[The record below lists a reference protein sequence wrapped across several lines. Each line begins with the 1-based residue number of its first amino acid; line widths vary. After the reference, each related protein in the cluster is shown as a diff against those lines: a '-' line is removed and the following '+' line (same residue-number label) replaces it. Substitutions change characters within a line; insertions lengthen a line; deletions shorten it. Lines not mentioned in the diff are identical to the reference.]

1 MIAILSAMEL
11 EIDLLRSEM
20 QNPKVEEHLKNNF
33 TRGKLRGQEVVVA
46 ASSIGKTNAAIM
58 AQFTIDK
65 FRPDTIIHTG
75 IAGGLAPHVKELT
88 IVLGE
93 RITYHDF
100 EPEIMDNFPPYT
112 RYFYSDQRLLN
123 LAEEHLKE
131 NGLIYE
137 KGLIATGD
145 SFIETSEQKH
155 AIRQNMPALSV
166 DMESAAIACAAYVNS
181 IPILVVRSISDL
193 ADEDSQEAY
202 EKNKQNAANISANL
216 VIDILK
222 RMPEI
227 SYGIY

>member
-20 QNPKVEEHLKNNF
+20 QSPKVEEHLKNTF
-33 TRGKLRGQEVVVA
+33 TKGKLRGQETVVA
-46 ASSIGKTNAAIM
+46 ASSIGKVNAAIT
-58 AQFTIDK
+58 AQFTIDT
-65 FRPDTIIHTG
+65 FHPDIIIHTG
-75 IAGGLAPHVKELT
+75 IAGALAPHVKELT
-88 IVLGE
+88 VVLGE

-131 NGLIYE
+131 KGYNYE

-155 AIRQNMPALSV
+155 AIRQKMPALSV

-193 ADEDSQEAY
+193 ADEESHDAFEENKHKAADVSAELVLDVLKKMQEA
-202 EKNKQNAANISANL
+202 Q
-216 VIDILK
+216 
-222 RMPEI
+222 
-227 SYGIY
+227 